1 MEEVGRWRK
10 ATYSATNGNCVEVAD
25 ATGGVL
31 VRDTTDRTGA
41 MLAVS
46 ADAWRRFTATIKLA
60 ESATRSSTSSASRSG
75 TWTCRTS
82 PTPTAAPCLVTSRT
96 NKN

>member
-10 ATYSATNGNCVEVAD
+10 ASYSATNGNCVEVAD

-46 ADAWRRFTATIKLA
+46 ADAWQRFTATMKLA
-60 ESATRSSTSSASRSG
+60 KRQHERARAHGWPVAR
-75 TWTCRTS
+75 CR
-82 PTPTAAPCLVTSRT
+82 PQLLIFRF
-96 NKN
+96 